1 MRSVLRSA
9 LRAAIAPRLTVSIS
23 FMLPRALAALSL
35 PEASASAPA
44 KLAWLP
50 TQAGPSS
57 AAAAE
62 PANDE
67 VFGWDGMLNAVP
79 KSKVSHSRKAMR
91 SANKGLKDRVDLVHC
106 QACGTPKLAHHI
118 CGACYG
124 SVARSQKAARRAAD
138 LESARADATPPQP

>member
-23 FMLPRALAALSL
+23 FTLPRALAALSL

-91 SANKGLKDRVDLVHC
+91 SANKGLKDRVGELRNL
-106 QACGTPKLAHHI
+106 QAALEMREDV
-118 CGACYG
+118 
-124 SVARSQKAARRAAD
+124 SKAAQASTCTE
-138 LESARADATPPQP
+138 ESAVAHASSTVLCCWA